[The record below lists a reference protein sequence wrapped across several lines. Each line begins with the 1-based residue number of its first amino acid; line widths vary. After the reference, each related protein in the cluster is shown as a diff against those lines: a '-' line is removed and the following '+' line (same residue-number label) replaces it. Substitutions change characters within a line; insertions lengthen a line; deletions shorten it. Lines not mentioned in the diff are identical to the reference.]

1 MGQGHGC
8 GLMQIE
14 VGERPSVTS
23 SPERMSPPRLSFILA
38 CVVLLLDQASKL
50 AVLHWLDIEHT
61 QPIIIASVFD
71 LILVWNRGISYGLFQ
86 QDNPTGQTLLLV
98 GTVLAI
104 LGLLVWMVT
113 VKQRR
118 LGLALGFLT
127 GGAVGNA
134 IDRAAYGA
142 VVDFLHLHWN
152 GWSWYVFNLAD
163 AAIVVGVLILM
174 YDSWQADNRTESGS
188 VS

>member
-1 MGQGHGC
+1 
-8 GLMQIE
+8 MQIE

-23 SPERMSPPRLSFILA
+23 SPERMPPPRLSYGLA
-38 CVVLLLDQASKL
+38 LVTLVLDQASKL
-50 AVLHWLDIEHT
+50 GVLHGLDLEHT
-61 QPIIIASVFD
+61 QPIIISPVFD

-86 QDNPTGQTLLLV
+86 QDNPTGQMVLLV

-104 LGLLVWMVT
+104 LGLLVWMAR
-113 VKQRR
+113 VKQAR
-118 LGLALGFLT
+118 LAVALGVLT

-174 YDSWQADNRTESGS
+174 YDSWQADHPPEKIA
-188 VS
+188 

>member
-1 MGQGHGC
+1 MGQGDGC

-14 VGERPSVTS
+14 VGQRPSVAS
-23 SPERMSPPRLSFILA
+23 SSERISPPRLSYLLGLIIL
-38 CVVLLLDQASKL
+38 VLDQASKL
-50 AVLHWLDIEHT
+50 GVLYGLDLEHT
-61 QPIIIASVFD
+61 QPIIISPIFD

-86 QDNPTGQTLLLV
+86 QDNSTGQMVLLT

-104 LGLLVWMVT
+104 LGLLVWMSR
-113 VKQRR
+113 VKQAR
-118 LGLALGFLT
+118 LAVALGFLT

-174 YDSWQADNRTESGS
+174 YDSWQTDHPSQKSA
-188 VS
+188 

>member
-1 MGQGHGC
+1 M
-8 GLMQIE
+8 
-14 VGERPSVTS
+14 V
-23 SPERMSPPRLSFILA
+23 
-38 CVVLLLDQASKL
+38 
-50 AVLHWLDIEHT
+50 
-61 QPIIIASVFD
+61 
-71 LILVWNRGISYGLFQ
+71 
-86 QDNPTGQTLLLV
+86 LLV

-104 LGLLVWMVT
+104 LGLLVWMAR
-113 VKQRR
+113 VKQAR
-118 LGLALGFLT
+118 LAVALGVLT

-174 YDSWQADNRTESGS
+174 YDSWQADHPPEKIA
-188 VS
+188 